1 MMFDIHEW
9 FLSGVSSTIQL
20 MTFRNLG
27 KKVIVGFQ
35 YWKVIRFRKS
45 YVMYKFF
52 CINFHPLRITSLIFG
67 TLIDKTKSGIVFFGK
82 FLASYHG
89 KGVISEIGIARK

>member
-1 MMFDIHEW
+1 MMFDIHDW
-9 FLSGVSSTIQL
+9 FLSGVSRTIQL

-35 YWKVIRFRKS
+35 YWTVIRFRKP
-45 YVMYKFF
+45 YGMYKFS

-67 TLIDKTKSGIVFFGK
+67 GLIDKTKLGNVFFGK

-89 KGVISEIGIARK
+89 KGVISETGIAR